1 MASPAEIMQPLPD
14 TLPEDFSEWDGGHS
28 SATVQVNSNPF
39 RAAADHA
46 VHAVH
51 AVETAPPERP
61 AAKQIRVLAV
71 MDGSTPAPPFS
82 ATGFYAT
89 HDDLSRSKREAL
101 RRARRKKVLL
111 TLAVV
116 IPILVLIILVPLRF
130 SSFRQ
135 KLDSVKQSIANK
147 PASPEMNSTA
157 NNLKPSP
164 ATLLAKAAQP
174 EANTLKLSPST
185 QPLPT
190 TQPAKPA
197 TPPTTDIVEET
208 PQQVEP
214 TMMNDQLAAPKR
226 IPHDINVVPK
236 PEAPPTS
243 GFAVAGTEGLSSG
256 GGGGVGSVFGIGN
269 KGPKVTVEIPARVN
283 ITSGVA
289 AGLLVQKT
297 MPVYPAIAKSAHV
310 AGTVVLHANIS
321 KWGKIENLR
330 VVSGP
335 VMLRQAAMNAVSTW
349 RYKPYLFNQQPVE
362 VETEVSVVFSIPG
375 E

>member
-1 MASPAEIMQPLPD
+1 MASPAEIIQPLPD

-28 SATVQVNSNPF
+28 SATVPVNSNPF
-39 RAAADHA
+39 KAAADHA
-46 VHAVH
+46 VHAVE
-51 AVETAPPERP
+51 AAPPERP

-135 KLDSVKQSIANK
+135 KLDSVKQSIAK
-147 PASPEMNSTA
+147 RPASPETNSA
-157 NNLKPSP
+157 VDNLKPSP
-164 ATLLAKAAQP
+164 ATLLTKAAQP
-174 EANTLKLSPST
+174 ETNTLKLSPST
-185 QPLPT
+185 QPSPMA
-190 TQPAKPA
+190 QPAKPA
-197 TPPTTDIVEET
+197 AAPATDVVEET

-243 GFAVAGTEGLSSG
+243 GFAVAGTEGLS
-256 GGGGVGSVFGIGN
+256 GGGGVGSVFGNGN
-269 KGPKVTVEIPARVN
+269 KGPKVTVETPARVN

-310 AGTVVLHANIS
+310 SGTVVLHANIS
-321 KWGKIENLR
+321 KWGPIENLR

-349 RYKPYLFNQQPVE
+349 RYKPYVFNQQPVE

>member
-1 MASPAEIMQPLPD
+1 M
-14 TLPEDFSEWDGGHS
+14 
-28 SATVQVNSNPF
+28 
-39 RAAADHA
+39 
-46 VHAVH
+46 
-51 AVETAPPERP
+51 
-61 AAKQIRVLAV
+61 
-71 MDGSTPAPPFS
+71 
-82 ATGFYAT
+82 
-89 HDDLSRSKREAL
+89 
-101 RRARRKKVLL
+101 
-111 TLAVV
+111 
-116 IPILVLIILVPLRF
+116 
-130 SSFRQ
+130 
-135 KLDSVKQSIANK
+135 
-147 PASPEMNSTA
+147 
-157 NNLKPSP
+157 
-164 ATLLAKAAQP
+164 
-174 EANTLKLSPST
+174 LKLSSST
-185 QPLPT
+185 QPAPM
-190 TQPAKPA
+190 TQPATPA
-197 TPPTTDIVEET
+197 APAATVTVDES

-321 KWGKIENLR
+321 KWGTIENLR

>member
-1 MASPAEIMQPLPD
+1 
-14 TLPEDFSEWDGGHS
+14 
-28 SATVQVNSNPF
+28 
-39 RAAADHA
+39 
-46 VHAVH
+46 
-51 AVETAPPERP
+51 
-61 AAKQIRVLAV
+61 
-71 MDGSTPAPPFS
+71 
-82 ATGFYAT
+82 
-89 HDDLSRSKREAL
+89 
-101 RRARRKKVLL
+101 LL
-111 TLAVV
+111 T
-116 IPILVLIILVPLRF
+116 
-130 SSFRQ
+130 
-135 KLDSVKQSIANK
+135 
-147 PASPEMNSTA
+147 
-157 NNLKPSP
+157 
-164 ATLLAKAAQP
+164 KAAQP
-174 EANTLKLSPST
+174 ETNTLKLSPST
-185 QPLPT
+185 QPSPMA
-190 TQPAKPA
+190 QPAKPA
-197 TPPTTDIVEET
+197 AAPATDVVEET

-243 GFAVAGTEGLSSG
+243 GFAVAGTEGLS
-256 GGGGVGSVFGIGN
+256 GGGGVGSVFGNGN
-269 KGPKVTVEIPARVN
+269 KGPKVTVETPARVN

-321 KWGKIENLR
+321 KWGTIENLR

-349 RYKPYLFNQQPVE
+349 RYKPYVFNQQPVE

>member
-1 MASPAEIMQPLPD
+1 
-14 TLPEDFSEWDGGHS
+14 
-28 SATVQVNSNPF
+28 
-39 RAAADHA
+39 
-46 VHAVH
+46 
-51 AVETAPPERP
+51 
-61 AAKQIRVLAV
+61 
-71 MDGSTPAPPFS
+71 
-82 ATGFYAT
+82 
-89 HDDLSRSKREAL
+89 
-101 RRARRKKVLL
+101 
-111 TLAVV
+111 
-116 IPILVLIILVPLRF
+116 
-130 SSFRQ
+130 
-135 KLDSVKQSIANK
+135 
-147 PASPEMNSTA
+147 
-157 NNLKPSP
+157 
-164 ATLLAKAAQP
+164 
-174 EANTLKLSPST
+174 
-185 QPLPT
+185 
-190 TQPAKPA
+190 
-197 TPPTTDIVEET
+197 
-208 PQQVEP
+208 
-214 TMMNDQLAAPKR
+214 MMNDQLAAPKR

-321 KWGKIENLR
+321 KWGTIENLR